1 MEGVKQGLWTPR
13 CWPMWACVAVL
24 WGLVRLP
31 LRLQF
36 FIGSLLGRAIRRI
49 LTRRSRIA
57 RKNVELCFPR
67 LEPDKRE
74 SLLRDIFDSL
84 GIAIMEM
91 GVTCFGSIDRLR
103 DRCEIDNLD
112 VLLEAQ
118 AEGQGV
124 ILAGTHFM
132 ALELCSAFL
141 AKKIQFDCV
150 FRPSRNRVLDF
161 LIWKARTERFGHV
174 MEVRSLGR
182 SVRRLREGKIV
193 WFAVDQDMGHAA
205 SIFVPFMG
213 IEAATLTFVPK
224 LASRTGAPVVFM
236 SHHRD
241 RSAMKWAVG
250 FERLHEFPS
259 EDLRADAIRI
269 NQHVE
274 KEVWKHPEQ
283 YYWVHRRFKS
293 LPDGSRREY

>member
-1 MEGVKQGLWTPR
+1 M
-13 CWPMWACVAVL
+13 
-24 WGLVRLP
+24 
-31 LRLQF
+31 
-36 FIGSLLGRAIRRI
+36 
-49 LTRRSRIA
+49 
-57 RKNVELCFPR
+57 
-67 LEPDKRE
+67 
-74 SLLRDIFDSL
+74 
-84 GIAIMEM
+84 
-91 GVTCFGSIDRLR
+91 
-103 DRCEIDNLD
+103 
-112 VLLEAQ
+112 
-118 AEGQGV
+118 
-124 ILAGTHFM
+124 
-132 ALELCSAFL
+132 
-141 AKKIQFDCV
+141 
-150 FRPSRNRVLDF
+150 LDF
-161 LIWKARTERFGHV
+161 LIWKARTERFGRV

-213 IEAATLTFVPK
+213 IDAATLTFVPK

-259 EDLRADAIRI
+259 GDLRADAIRI

-283 YYWVHRRFKS
+283 YYWVHRRFKIVTGWEQTGVLIS
-293 LPDGSRREY
+293 IYQRVPFCVFVTSSPHLVEIQLL